1 MRMTELDE
9 DMWLVTQYLHFVFEG
24 RGGNMSSGNMTLS
37 GNGQYI
43 LMRSGGDD
51 WRLQLLDGL
60 LAQYGGA
67 GN

>member
-1 MRMTELDE
+1 
-9 DMWLVTQYLHFVFEG
+9 
-24 RGGNMSSGNMTLS
+24 MSSGNMTLS

-43 LMRSGGDD
+43 LMRSGDD

-60 LAQYGGA
+60 LAQYGGD